1 MPCGPWMEWW
11 TSSWSDNDPPMQ
23 PPART
28 FSQHIWRTLV
38 LGVPLVGVQL
48 ASVAIQTTDLIMVG
62 RLGAS
67 ELAGV
72 SLSGHLIFLCFFAAL
87 GFTNAVMAVGAEG
100 EGADDPQAVRR
111 SARMGIW
118 IVTAIALV
126 FMPIYWNA
134 QHVLLAFGQAPEVA
148 VIAEDYLRIAMFSM
162 FPIVWLLVARSYLSA
177 VDHTQVLMWVTV
189 AGIALNAVLNYAF
202 IFGNWG
208 APELGAR
215 GAAIATVGSN
225 AFMLAGTIAYA
236 AWHPKLKRYDVFRK
250 PLRGDIAMVRRL
262 LRVGWPISVTIL
274 AEGGLFIAA
283 SFLIGRFGVLP
294 LAAHT
299 IALQVATVAFMIPF
313 GLSGAVTVRVG
324 QAYGRN
330 DAEGIGRAGY
340 AGLALTMF
348 ISGTAALVFLGF
360 APQLVRLFIGNEIEN
375 AAQVAALAVPL
386 LYIAGAFQLAD
397 GLQVMSAAIL
407 RGLQDT
413 KTPMLI
419 AIAGYWGVGLSVGAT
434 FGFGLGWGAVGM
446 WLGLAAGLLTAGV
459 LLVWRFMKRDAYGL
473 LTPRLQTTTA

>member
-1 MPCGPWMEWW
+1 MPL
-11 TSSWSDNDPPMQ
+11 
-23 PPART
+23 
-28 FSQHIWRTLV
+28 I
-38 LGVPLVGVQL
+38 GVQL
-48 ASVAIQTTDLIMVG
+48 ASVAIQTTDLVMVG

-67 ELAGV
+67 QLAGV

-87 GFTNAVMAVGAEG
+87 GFSNAVMAVGAEG
-100 EGADDPQAVRR
+100 EGAGETQTVRR

-118 IVTAIALV
+118 IVTGIALV
-126 FMPIYWNA
+126 FMPAYWNA
-134 QHVLLAFGQAPEVA
+134 EHVLLAFGQAPEVA
-148 VIAEDYLRIAMFSM
+148 SVAKDYLRIAMFSM

-189 AGIALNAVLNYAF
+189 IGIALNAMLNYAF

-208 APELGAR
+208 APALGVR

-225 AFMLAGTIAYA
+225 AFMLAGTLGYA
-236 AWHPKLKRYDVFRK
+236 AWHPRLKRYEIFRK
-250 PLRGDIAMVRRL
+250 PLRGDGAMIRRL
-262 LRVGWPISVTIL
+262 LRVGWPISITIL

-283 SFLIGRFGVLP
+283 SFLIGWFGVLQ

-330 DAEGIGRAGY
+330 DRDGIGKAGF
-340 AGLALTMF
+340 AGLALT
-348 ISGTAALVFLGF
+348 ILVSGAAALTFLVF
-360 APQLVRLFIGNEIEN
+360 APQLVSLFIGDDIEN
-375 AAQVAALAVPL
+375 AAQVAALAIPL

-419 AIAGYWGVGLSVGAT
+419 AITGYWGVGMIVGVIC
-434 FGFGLGWGAVGM
+434 GFGMGMGAVGM

-459 LLVWRFMKRDAYGL
+459 LLVWRFVQRDHYGL
-473 LTPRLQTTTA
+473 LQTRLPATPLKA